1 MRYCYAFL
9 LLTML
14 AQAAWA
20 QAPVDARRRAL
31 EQKRDFVVNM
41 VQQSAGAQRVEAS
54 DNQEAKQLL
63 AEARTSL
70 AKGRVALD
78 GGDMKAADDMFG
90 DALRKMSKAAR
101 LVPDMAAEEDE
112 KRVRFNKT
120 LQEIEGF
127 QAAYAGSMQRLGAES
142 SAAAL
147 GQISEFVTRAKGLA
161 ADGKWDE
168 ANEVI
173 GSAHGIIINAM
184 SKLMATKTITY
195 EMVFDSPKAEF
206 EYELKRNQS
215 YEELVP
221 MALANFRP
229 PDEVV
234 KRVEEFLGKGQE
246 LRTTAKKQAAA
257 GDYQAAL
264 ESLQT
269 STGFMQT
276 AVEQAGAMM
285 QQ

>member
-1 MRYCYAFL
+1 MRYRYAFL
-9 LLTML
+9 LLAVL

-41 VQQSAGAQRVEAS
+41 VQQSAGAMRVEAS
-54 DNQEAKQLL
+54 SNQEAKQLL
-63 AEARTSL
+63 TEARSSL
-70 AKGRVALD
+70 VKGRAALD

-127 QAAYAGSMQRLGAES
+127 QAAYEGSMQRLGAES

-147 GQISEFVTRAKGLA
+147 RQIREFVARAKGLA
-161 ADGKWDE
+161 AEGKWDE

-173 GSAHGIIINAM
+173 GSAHGIVVNAM

-195 EMVFDSPKAEF
+195 EMVFDSPKDEF

-229 PDEVV
+229 PEEVV

-246 LRTTAKKQAAA
+246 LRATAKRQASA